1 LKSTKRIFR
10 KMKKRSSS
18 TKKKRSLKSPKKLT
32 NLKIRNKRKELR
44 KMNPISPTRKYWLK
58 LRNY

>member
-1 LKSTKRIFR
+1 
-10 KMKKRSSS
+10 MKKRSSS